1 MQKKQ
6 EELPNIDAD
15 DVGNQ
20 LAVVDYIEDIYSFYR
35 KTEVNN
41 NQRDPSIISVTKLF
55 VLSLYVHMIGFLCK
69 KAQSCVPPDYMSR
82 QTNINHNM
90 RAILVDWLIEVINCF
105 QYILV

>member
-35 KTEVNN
+35 KTEVCTYPFFN
-41 NQRDPSIISVTKLF
+41 
-55 VLSLYVHMIGFLCK
+55 
-69 KAQSCVPPDYMSR
+69 
-82 QTNINHNM
+82 
-90 RAILVDWLIEVINCF
+90 VDGAMLRT
-105 QYILV
+105 

>member
-35 KTEVNN
+35 KTEVCAYAFCN
-41 NQRDPSIISVTKLF
+41 D
-55 VLSLYVHMIGFLCK
+55 YV
-69 KAQSCVPPDYMSR
+69 
-82 QTNINHNM
+82 
-90 RAILVDWLIEVINCF
+90 
-105 QYILV
+105 